1 MEELTARVEK
11 TIHAP
16 ISEVWK
22 ALTDTT
28 QLKKFFFGADIETD
42 WKVGSPIT
50 MRGEFK
56 GKPYEDKGAVLID
69 EPLHILS
76 FSHFSPL
83 LGQPDVPE
91 NYHVVTIVLDPQS
104 DLETHVELMQSN
116 LTGGVSESD
125 RQNKAEYEKNW
136 NQVLEGLENLVTH

>member
-1 MEELTARVEK
+1 MEQLTARVEK

-16 ISEVWK
+16 ISEVWD
-22 ALTDTT
+22 ALTDTRK
-28 QLKKFFFGADIETD
+28 LKKFFFGAEIETD

-50 MRGEFK
+50 MRGEWQ

-76 FSHFSPL
+76 FTHFSPL

-91 NYHVVTIVLDPQS
+91 NYHVVTIVLDPES
-104 DLETHVELMQSN
+104 DGETHVELMQSN
-116 LTGGVSESD
+116 LTGGVTDSD
-125 RQNKAEYEKNW
+125 RAHRADYEKNW
-136 NQVLEGLENLVTH
+136 SQVLEGLESLVRH